1 MRDTREDITTPSS
14 PETTLV
20 LSEPVA
26 PERNPALVY
35 LSELAPSSRGTM
47 RAALNMIAHVLL
59 GVPRVY
65 HPVERETKYG
75 RRQRDEEW
83 TCLYCPWGTLR
94 FQHTAAIRAELQ
106 RRYEPTTGNRHLAA
120 LFGVLRAARK
130 LGYLT
135 MDEYQDA
142 RVKPL
147 RGHTKEPG
155 RVLTL
160 HEIEALLQVCL
171 ADTRPIGAR
180 DTALLALLYS
190 TGCRRSEAAHLDI
203 ADYDPATGALLIRKG
218 KGNKDRRCYIPAG
231 MRSFVDAWLV
241 QRGTLPGALFGAF
254 TKGGNLATKT
264 DERNNQ
270 LFVPALSDR
279 AIFYILNQR
288 CLETQLPGFSP
299 HDLRR
304 TLITTLLERQ
314 VDIGTV
320 SKIVGH
326 SSVQTTLR
334 YDRRGES
341 AKAAAVDELPLPFSQ
356 QPMPNVSEQ

>member
-1 MRDTREDITTPSS
+1 MSNIHELRVITFSTKLA
-14 PETTLV
+14 LV
-20 LSEPVA
+20 LSEPVS
-26 PERNPALVY
+26 PDRNTAMVY
-35 LSELAPSSRGTM
+35 LSELARSSRGTM
-47 RAALNMIAHVLL
+47 RTALNMIAHALL
-59 GVPRVY
+59 GVPQVY

-83 TCLYCPWGTLR
+83 TCLYCAWGALR

-106 RRYEPTTGNRHLAA
+106 RRYAPTTGNRHLAA

-142 RVKPL
+142 RVKPI

-160 HEIEALLQVCL
+160 AEIEALLQACL
-171 ADTRPIGAR
+171 ADARPLGAR
-180 DTALLALLYS
+180 DTALIALLYS
-190 TGCRRSEAAHLDI
+190 NGCRRSEAARLDI
-203 ADYDPATGALLIRKG
+203 TDYDPATGAVLIRKG

-231 MRSFVDAWLV
+231 MRSFVDAWLM
-241 QRGTLPGALFGAF
+241 QRGPLPGALFGAF
-254 TKGGNLATKT
+254 TKGGNLVIKT

-270 LFVPALSDR
+270 RFVPALSDR

-334 YDRRGES
+334 YDRRGEQ
-341 AKAAAVDELPLPFSQ
+341 AKAAAVDELPLPFFQ
-356 QPMPNVSEQ
+356 HSETN